1 MANLNVTYEEMTE
14 AAGRLDTGRDQMTT
28 TLTDLRR
35 LIDQLVADG
44 FQTQMASGAF
54 HETYQKFTTGT
65 TQAIEGLQGL
75 SQFLRSAA
83 EAMQKTDEELAK
95 AIRQD

>member
-1 MANLNVTYEEMTE
+1 MANLNVTYEEMTQ
-14 AAGRLDTGRDQMTT
+14 AASRLDAGRDQMTH

-35 LIDQLVADG
+35 LIDQLVANG

-54 HETYQKFTTGT
+54 NDTYEKFTSGT
-65 TQAIEGLQGL
+65 TQAVSGLEGL

-83 EAMQKTDEELAK
+83 EAMAKTDEELAK
-95 AIRQD
+95 SIKQ

>member
-35 LIDQLVADG
+35 LIDQLVANG

-54 HETYQKFTTGT
+54 DDTYEKFTNGT
-65 TQAIEGLQGL
+65 TQAVEGLQGL

-95 AIRQD
+95 AIRQ